1 MTLHL
6 ASREKN
12 KNKYIGF
19 RLYNGASSVLGFRN
33 LPLLREK
40 SPANFNNGN
49 ANVGN
54 VNNNGNANNNYV
66 NNNNG
71 LLRPASCYD

>member
-1 MTLHL
+1 MPLHL

-33 LPLLREK
+33 LPLFRVK
-40 SPANFNNGN
+40 SPADFNNGN
-49 ANVGN
+49 TNVGN
-54 VNNNGNANNNYV
+54 VNNNGNANNNNV